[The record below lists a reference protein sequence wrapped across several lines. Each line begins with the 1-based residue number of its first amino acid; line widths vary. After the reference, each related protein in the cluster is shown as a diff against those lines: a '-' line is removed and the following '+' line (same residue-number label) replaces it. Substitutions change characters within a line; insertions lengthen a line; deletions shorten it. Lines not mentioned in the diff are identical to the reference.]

1 MLNQTFLVARLKL
14 VKYAPG
20 GKEAAD
26 AVVAAAWAGA
36 GIQAAAAQVSAAAL
50 AAAVAAPGDAVPFP
64 EHIYMLSCLYK
75 LWENAKERS
84 VR

>member
-1 MLNQTFLVARLKL
+1 MLDQTFLVARLKL

-26 AVVAAAWAGA
+26 AAVATAWAGA

-64 EHIYMLSCLYK
+64 EHILCHTWK
-75 LWENAKERS
+75 I
-84 VR
+84 